1 MGRPARRAGLPAR
14 CLGLPDREAHARGF
28 RRVCGL
34 DEAGRG
40 PLAGPVVAAA
50 VVFEPG
56 TRIPGLDDSKRLSA
70 AARARLEPLI
80 RREAV
85 CFALGAASPAEIDA
99 LDILQASLLA
109 MGRAVAALG
118 APPPDFLLVDGN
130 RPLPSSIPQR
140 TVVGGDG
147 LSTAIAAASVLAKQ
161 HRDALMDA
169 YAREFPGYG
178 FEIHRGY
185 PTSDHRE
192 ALRRLGPC
200 PIHRRTFR
208 GVCPAPGNP
217 VQAPLFSPQVP

>member
-1 MGRPARRAGLPAR
+1 MGRPARGTGLPAR
-14 CLGLPDREAHARGF
+14 CLGFPDREAHARGF

-56 TRIPGLDDSKRLSA
+56 TEIPGLDDSKRLCA
-70 AARARLEPLI
+70 AARARLEPVI
-80 RREAV
+80 RRDAV
-85 CFALGAASPAEIDA
+85 CYALGLASPAEIDA
-99 LDILQASLLA
+99 LDILRASLLA
-109 MGRAVAALG
+109 MSRAVAALG
-118 APPPDFLLVDGN
+118 APPDFLLVDGN
-130 RPLPSSIPQR
+130 RPLPSPLPQR

-169 YAREFPGYG
+169 YAREYPGYG
-178 FEIHRGY
+178 FEVHRGY
-185 PTSDHRE
+185 PTADHRE

-208 GVCPAPGNP
+208 GVCPSPGAL
-217 VQAPLFSPQVP
+217 VQAELFPPVAP

>member
-1 MGRPARRAGLPAR
+1 RGRPARQPGRPAG
-14 CLGLPDREAHARGF
+14 CLGLPAREAHARGY

-56 TRIPGLDDSKRLSA
+56 TEIPGLDDSKRLVA

-85 CFALGAASPAEIDA
+85 CFAVGAASPAEIDA
-99 LDILQASLLA
+99 LDVLQASLLA
-109 MGRAVAALG
+109 MSRAVAALG
-118 APPPDFLLVDGN
+118 APPDFLLVDGN

-169 YAREFPGYG
+169 YAREYPGYG
-178 FEIHRGY
+178 FESHRGY
-185 PTSDHRE
+185 PTADHRE

-208 GVCPAPGNP
+208 GVCLAPGVLVQTELFP
-217 VQAPLFSPQVP
+217 PQAP